1 MSLLNESFTAMK
13 TKKKKRHIKLPT
25 FFVPRTKTK
34 MKIVDKQTLKSQ

>member
-13 TKKKKRHIKLPT
+13 TKKKKKRQIKLPT

-34 MKIVDKQTLKSQ
+34 MKIVDK